1 MVPGYRRLGD
11 PFGVLRH
18 AWANYRDESFV
29 LQYLSPAMI
38 RRFRLFHVSDDSTK
52 PAFRVEAIHDDV
64 GYRKIRSALS
74 RQYDLSRRE
83 PDIQV
88 VDVDLRGDR
97 CLILAHYVHNGVLAR
112 GKELPRRNS
121 PRGDVVGLFGQAARN
136 RRRHRQDAEDLRGRA
151 ARLIAGPRSKSEDP
165 RARER
170 RRIAR

>member
-1 MVPGYRRLGD
+1 M
-11 PFGVLRH
+11 LRH

-29 LQYLSPAMI
+29 LQHLSPAMI

-52 PAFRVEAIHDDV
+52 PALRVEAIHDDV

-97 CLILAHYVHNGVLAR
+97 CLILAHYVHNGVLLEEQSCR
-112 GKELPRRNS
+112 SVIRH
-121 PRGDVVGLFGQAARN
+121 AATLWGYSVKLLEI
-136 RRRHRQDAEDLRGRA
+136 DAATDKTLKTYEVAPPG
-151 ARLIAGPRSKSEDP
+151 
-165 RARER
+165 
-170 RRIAR
+170 